1 MRGAWSVQA
10 SSSSERCNCTWHLCL
25 KQAPISHYPA
35 DLPAN
40 QWLGEQEAFVGKR
53 NQVFVSYSHADSDH
67 LLRLKVHLRPY
78 ERNGQVDLWIDT
90 RIKTG
95 QRWRTEIA
103 AALDRAAVAV
113 LLVSA
118 DFLASDFVVENE
130 LPPLLQAARKEGV
143 TIVPV
148 VLKPCAF
155 TLSKEISQFQAVN
168 APSDPIISLD
178 EANREEI
185 WVKVAETVSES
196 IERFSQLE
204 DEGTDREIPMFG
216 EFSWATELIHA
227 EINNPN
233 VVDEYEVYQY
243 QHVDCL
249 EFMPSAE
256 AVLQNVPNRIQVL
269 EAVHRKLRAS
279 GWEGDGEIRMMWIP
293 PFVGAGVEDT
303 WGLAV
308 WFVKQYNNGTAFMAS
323 PVSLPFSRLLE
334 QQW

>member
-1 MRGAWSVQA
+1 MSR
-10 SSSSERCNCTWHLCL
+10 RT
-25 KQAPISHYPA
+25 
-35 DLPAN
+35 
-40 QWLGEQEAFVGKR
+40 
-53 NQVFVSYSHADSDH
+53 QVFVSYSHADSEH

-78 ERNGQVDLWIDT
+78 ERRGQVDLWVDT
-90 RIKTG
+90 RIKSG
-95 QRWRTEIA
+95 QKWRTEIEA
-103 AALDRAAVAV
+103 AIERAAVAV

-130 LPPLLQAARKEGV
+130 LPPLLEAAQKEGV
-143 TIVPV
+143 TIVPI

-155 TLSKEISQFQAVN
+155 NSTKEISQFQAVN
-168 APSDPIISLD
+168 DPSNPLISLD

-185 WVKVAETVSES
+185 WVKVAEAVSES
-196 IERFSQLE
+196 VERLSQVGDKSADIAIEM
-204 DEGTDREIPMFG
+204 PMFG
-216 EFSWATELIHA
+216 DFGWATELIHA
-227 EINNPN
+227 EIKNPN

-243 QHVDCL
+243 EHVDCL

-256 AVLQNVPNRIQVL
+256 AVLQNVPIRNEVL
-269 EAVHRKLRAS
+269 EAVRRKFRES
-279 GWEGDGEIRMMWIP
+279 GWEGDGTIRIMWLP

-308 WFVKQYNNGTAFMAS
+308 WFVKQLNNGTAFIAS

>member
-1 MRGAWSVQA
+1 MS
-10 SSSSERCNCTWHLCL
+10 
-25 KQAPISHYPA
+25 
-35 DLPAN
+35 
-40 QWLGEQEAFVGKR
+40 KR
-53 NQVFVSYSHADSDH
+53 TQVFVSYSHADSEH

-78 ERNGQVDLWIDT
+78 ERKGRVDLWVDT
-90 RIKTG
+90 RIKSG
-95 QRWRTEIA
+95 QKWRTEIEI
-103 AALDRAAVAV
+103 ALDRAAVAV

-130 LPPLLQAARKEGV
+130 LPPLLEAARDEGV
-143 TIVPV
+143 TIVPI

-155 TLSKEISQFQAVN
+155 NSTKEISQFQAVN
-168 APSDPIISLD
+168 NPSNPLISLN

-185 WVKVAETVSES
+185 WVKVAEAVTES
-196 IERFSQLE
+196 VERLSQVE
-204 DEGTDREIPMFG
+204 DKSADREITMFG
-216 EFSWATELIHA
+216 EFCWATELIHA

-256 AVLQNVPNRIQVL
+256 AVLQNVPNRNEVL
-269 EAVHRKLRAS
+269 EAVHRKLRAA
-279 GWEGDGEIRMMWIP
+279 GWEGDGTIRIMWFP

-308 WFVKQYNNGTAFMAS
+308 WFVKQSNNGTAFMAC